1 MVKADEGGEFY
12 GIESRANVRKLDI
25 YEGTEDLKKASHSQ
39 GCLKYSEQFGL
50 VHFNG
55 LRRPPLLV
63 DLHLVLGE

>member
-1 MVKADEGGEFY
+1 MALKAGQTLGSWTFMKGLE
-12 GIESRANVRKLDI
+12 
-25 YEGTEDLKKASHSQ
+25 KASHSQ
-39 GCLKYSEQFGL
+39 GCLKHSEQFGL

>member
-1 MVKADEGGEFY
+1 MALKAGQTLGSWTFMK
-12 GIESRANVRKLDI
+12 G
-25 YEGTEDLKKASHSQ
+25 LKKASQ

>member
-1 MVKADEGGEFY
+1 MRETVFMALKAGQTLGSWTFMKGLE
-12 GIESRANVRKLDI
+12 
-25 YEGTEDLKKASHSQ
+25 KASQ